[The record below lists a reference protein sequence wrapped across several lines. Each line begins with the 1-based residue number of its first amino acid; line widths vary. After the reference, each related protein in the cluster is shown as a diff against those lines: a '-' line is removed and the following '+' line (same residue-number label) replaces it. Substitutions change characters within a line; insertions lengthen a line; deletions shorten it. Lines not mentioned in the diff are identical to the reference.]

1 MTAFTHAHFY
11 KWTWYSAVFDRS
23 VYFCAFR
30 RLEICLDCQTPVPS
44 GRIKYCPKKEGK
56 NAPGLPGV
64 HQDMGVTAI
73 MDQKTFDEEQKHLTL
88 VYGKLT
94 ETCADLTKRM
104 EELNATAEADKK
116 DILSNLRL
124 DTADDEVRYET
135 YGEIET
141 WNRYIDDYN
150 VRADA
155 MGARLKSVKALLE
168 SPYFARV
175 TIQFDEDEE
184 PEDYYIGRAAF
195 SENGYDQVVL
205 DWRSPLAETYYNQDN
220 GKTYYTVDGK
230 KIPCD
235 LLLRRQFDLDRD
247 HLNGYFDTQ
256 IAIEDPLLLASL
268 SRTRTDKMQSITATI
283 QKEQNAIIRYPDVP
297 VMLVNG
303 IAGSGKTSVLLQR
316 IAYLFYHQ
324 RKTLRPE
331 NVYLMTLNPVFRQY
345 IDNVLPDLGEE
356 NPGTMTWKE
365 FLQYVHNPIP
375 DPGLTTDPASLEK
388 IDRELSDFVLEKE
401 DLISIRQKG
410 KTVLHTD
417 EILQVLRRHPNL
429 KTGVRLI
436 QVAEDELE
444 DEIRAVL
451 KKRRE
456 QQDKTENDLS
466 YDTAE
471 DAKGENQIENDF
483 GGAFSM
489 ARSFGWLNIQHIAQ
503 RFLKK
508 RHITSIE
515 WFYLKM
521 ALTGECDRNAS
532 YVMIDEV
539 QDYTKPQLMTLAKYF
554 VNAKF
559 MLLGDEFQSIRDN
572 NVTFQEI
579 HALFAGAGKQVTE
592 LPLQTSYRSSPEIT
606 DLFAGLLPKEKQ
618 LEANSVQRPGVAPKI
633 RSFAEHADYVAA
645 LKEEIEEAGKKDG
658 LTAVICRDRRSFQSI
673 TDLLG
678 KDYLPAVSKEEP
690 LPKKGAFLIE
700 LVNAKGL
707 EFDHV
712 ILPDANAKYYP
723 EDLLSRHCL
732 YTAISRATTSLT
744 LLAEGGIT
752 PLLSGKETC

>member
-1 MTAFTHAHFY
+1 
-11 KWTWYSAVFDRS
+11 
-23 VYFCAFR
+23 
-30 RLEICLDCQTPVPS
+30 
-44 GRIKYCPKKEGK
+44 
-56 NAPGLPGV
+56 
-64 HQDMGVTAI
+64 
-73 MDQKTFDEEQKHLTL
+73 MDQKTFDEEQKHLTQ
-88 VYGKLT
+88 VYEKLT
-94 ETCADLTKRM
+94 AADADLTARLT
-104 EELNATAEADKK
+104 ELNATAEADKK

-124 DTADDEVRYET
+124 DTADDEVQYET

-155 MGARLKSVKALLE
+155 MGARLKSVKALLA

-175 TIQFDEDEE
+175 TIQFDPEEE

-205 DWRSPLAETYYNQDN
+205 DWRSPLAEVYYNQDN

-230 KIPCD
+230 KVPCD
-235 LLLRRQFDLDRD
+235 LLLRRQFDLAKDVL
-247 HLNGYFDTQ
+247 HGYFDTQ
-256 IAIEDPLLLASL
+256 VAIEDPLLLASL
-268 SRTRTDKMQSITATI
+268 QKTRTDKMQSITATI

-356 NPGTMTWKE
+356 NPGTMTWLE

-375 DPGLTTDPASLEK
+375 DPGLSTDAASLEK
-388 IDRELSDFVLEKE
+388 IDEDLPAFRLEKE

-410 KTVLHTD
+410 KTILHTD
-417 EILQVLRRHPNL
+417 RILEVLRRHPNL
-429 KTGVRLI
+429 ATGVRLI

-444 DEIRAVL
+444 DEIKAVL

-456 QQDKTENDLS
+456 QADKTQGEEAAPADPR
-466 YDTAE
+466 D
-471 DAKGENQIENDF
+471 ENQIENDF
-483 GGAFSM
+483 GGAFGM
-489 ARSFGWLNIQHIAQ
+489 VRSFGWLNLNHIAQ
-503 RFLKK
+503 RLLGK
-508 RHITSIE
+508 RRITSIE

-539 QDYTKPQLMTLAKYF
+539 QDYTKAQLLTLAKYF
-554 VNAKF
+554 VNARF

-572 NVTFQEI
+572 TVTFAEI
-579 HALFAGAGKQVTE
+579 HDLFDKAGRKVTE
-592 LPLQTSYRSSPEIT
+592 LPLRTSYRSSPEIT
-606 DLFAGLLPKEKQ
+606 SLFASLLPREQ
-618 LEANSVQRPGVAPKI
+618 RLLASSVQRPGVAPRI
-633 RSFAEHADYVAA
+633 TAFDDHASYVEA
-645 LKEEIEEAGKKDG
+645 LRGAIEEAAGRDG
-658 LTAVICRDRRSFQSI
+658 LTAVVCRDRRTFQSVV
-673 TDLLG
+673 DLLG
-678 KDYLPAVSKEEP
+678 KDAIATVGRDEK
-690 LPKKGAFLIE
+690 LPKHGVFAIE
-700 LVNAKGL
+700 LANAKGL
-707 EFDHV
+707 EFDGV
-712 ILPDANAKYYP
+712 ILPDASAKYYP

-732 YTAISRATTSLT
+732 YTALSRATTDLT
-744 LLAEGGIT
+744 VLAEGALT
-752 PLLSGKETC
+752 PLLNEAT